1 MDVAVLRMILALV
14 VVVVDQIC
22 PDKHAVA
29 YYAAA
34 AAAAAVGVDSYVDID
49 SEFVVVDDS
58 D

>member
-34 AAAAAVGVDSYVDID
+34 AAAVGVDSYVDIGF
-49 SEFVVVDDS
+49 EFVVVDDS